1 MCKHFVIYYI
11 IQGKSK
17 RLMNQAKES
26 INIDGMN
33 GLERALKRVGD
44 VVGAIFL
51 MIVLS
56 PAFLYIYIRQK
67 WNASGPVIYSQERI
81 GKRGKPF
88 RIYKFRTMVV
98 NAEKDGVPQLEQEND
113 PRLTEFGKVLRKHHL
128 DELPQIWNVLKGE
141 MSFVGYR
148 PERQFF
154 IDKIMERNPDY
165 QLLYQSVPGVT
176 SMATIQNGYT
186 DTMDKMLRRLDMDLD
201 YLKHRSLWVDAQII
215 FKTLFNI

>member
-154 IDKIMERNPDY
+154 IDKIMEQNPDY

>member
-33 GLERALKRVGD
+33 GLERALKRMGD

-113 PRLTEFGKVLRKHHL
+113 PRLTEFGKVLREHHL

>member
-1 MCKHFVIYYI
+1 
-11 IQGKSK
+11 
-17 RLMNQAKES
+17 MNQAKES

-51 MIVLS
+51 MIVLF

>member
-17 RLMNQAKES
+17 RLMNQEKES

>member
-17 RLMNQAKES
+17 RLMNQEKES

-56 PAFLYIYIRQK
+56 PVFLYIYIRQK